1 MKKIILTG
9 IFLCCV
15 CLMPL
20 TRVIAQDDIGNA
32 SAVSQIPK
40 DTKPAATS
48 PYTIAL
54 AFYKLSRQAPDFDS
68 WVKQKD
74 SYKNANHFDQP
85 GMLTDMEQ
93 KMKDDYNAL
102 ALTEPL
108 VVETQVT
115 LAPYDA
121 KNQGFFVE
129 SFKSSTFFPSQYAG
143 QSYAIVPQDITDK
156 QWLKVDDTDT
166 AKAIE
171 TAASSNNHVL
181 SMVLM
186 LVPKYADPSAAAT
199 IDDES
204 YWPIVAE
211 VKKMMLYPPDNSPD
225 RDNML
230 WQSGTAAND
239 KDYQRIIN
247 LRQ

>member
-20 TRVIAQDDIGNA
+20 TGAIAQDDVA
-32 SAVSQIPK
+32 QIPK

-48 PYTIAL
+48 PYTITL
-54 AFYKLSRQAPDFDS
+54 AFYKLSRQAPDFES

-74 SYKNANHFDQP
+74 SYKNANPFDQP
-85 GMLTDMEQ
+85 GMLADMVQ

-129 SFKSSTFFPSQYAG
+129 SFKGSTFFPSQYAG

-156 QWLKVDDTDT
+156 QWLKMDDPDT
-166 AKAIE
+166 AKAID
-171 TAASSNNHVL
+171 AAANGNNHVL

-186 LVPKYADPSAAAT
+186 LIPKYADATAAAT
-199 IDDES
+199 IDGES

-225 RDNML
+225 KDNLL
-230 WQSGTAAND
+230 WQSGADAAD
-239 KDYQRIIN
+239 KNYQSIIN

>member
-1 MKKIILTG
+1 MNKIILAG

-15 CLMPL
+15 CCMPL
-20 TRVIAQDDIGNA
+20 TQAAAQDDVGNA
-32 SAVSQIPK
+32 SAVSQIIK
-40 DTKPAATS
+40 ETKPTATT

-54 AFYKLSRQAPDFDS
+54 AFYKLSRQAPNFDS

-74 SYKNANHFDQP
+74 SYKNANPFDQP
-85 GMLTDMEQ
+85 SMLADMTQ
-93 KMKDDYNAL
+93 KMKQDYNDL
-102 ALTEPL
+102 MLTEPL
-108 VVETQVT
+108 TVVTQVT

-129 SFKSSTFFPSQYAG
+129 SFKGSTFFPVQFAG

-156 QWLKVDDTDT
+156 QWLKMDDPET

-171 TAASSNNHVL
+171 AAANGNNQVL

-186 LVPKYADPSAAAT
+186 LIPKYADPSAAAT
-199 IDDES
+199 IDGET

-211 VKKMMLYPPDNSPD
+211 VKKMMLYPPDNSPNKD
-225 RDNML
+225 SML
-230 WQSGTAAND
+230 WQSSVDAND
-239 KDYQRIIN
+239 KNYQSIIN